1 MGPLKL
7 LAAGIGGVAVV
18 TALAIYAALE
28 LSPWP
33 AALVYRAYMNRGGEG
48 LNQAL
53 EPHVPAGVTE
63 LLDQQYDTYDDHA
76 LLDIYYPGV
85 PVREL
90 PAIVWLHGG
99 GFLSGNK
106 KHVANYLRI
115 LAARGYVTVS
125 VGYSLGPASHYPAPV
140 LQANAALA
148 YLARNAK
155 RLHIDPERFFLAGDS
170 AGAQL
175 AAQLANAISAPAYAK
190 QVGILPSITREQLR
204 GVILHC
210 GLYDLG
216 LSNFDGPFGHFMRT
230 VVWSYSGRKEF
241 GEQALVPEFSV
252 SRFVSADFP
261 PAYISAGNADP
272 LLPHSKALAAALVER
287 GVKVDS
293 LFFPDDYRPK
303 LPHEYQFNLDSGAG
317 REALEHSVR
326 FLRATAY

>member
-1 MGPLKL
+1 M
-7 LAAGIGGVAVV
+7 AV
-18 TALAIYAALE
+18 AIYAALE

-33 AALVYRAYMNRGGEG
+33 AALLYRAYMNRGGEG

-63 LLDQQYDTYDDHA
+63 LRNQQYDPLDDDA

-85 PVREL
+85 PARAL
-90 PAIVWLHGG
+90 PAIIWLHGG

-106 KHVANYLRI
+106 KHVDNYLRI

-125 VGYSLGPASHYPAPV
+125 VGYSLAPASHYPAPV

-272 LLPHSKALAAALVER
+272 LLPHSKALAAALVAR